1 MFGENV
7 IQLKKKRY
15 ISFILDELVKCF
27 PSISN
32 NVITIN
38 ESTGMDSLMLA
49 KNHIKVSV
57 GNNLRFEFDEVMVK
71 ELMRHCYG
79 SEYQRSNLDLEEIFL
94 NKKINHWIDELGL
107 NLSFS
112 SDEEP
117 MLRKVSFLTRE
128 GELSVFM
135 SDRFIE
141 VINEKLGLKISKRLS
156 VKNIYERVNSQSVEM
171 NLKIN
176 NINSTI
182 GVLKSIEPGVRIKT
196 QQKIEDGLLIMHGD
210 SVLSKNAFVTFEQ
223 GQPQVTI
230 GSIESDYRSG
240 K

>member
-1 MFGENV
+1 MSGENV

-32 NVITIN
+32 HVMAIN
-38 ESTGMDSLMLA
+38 ESRVMDSLMLA

-57 GNNLRFEFDEVMVK
+57 GNNLRFEFDDVMVK
-71 ELMRHCYG
+71 ELMRHYYG
-79 SEYQRSNLDLEEIFL
+79 SEYQPSHLDLEEAFL
-94 NKKINHWIDELGL
+94 NKKVNHWIDELGL
-107 NLSFS
+107 DLSFF

-135 SDRFIE
+135 SEHFIK
-141 VINEKLGLKISKRLS
+141 VINEKLGLNISKRVS
-156 VKNIYERVNSQSVEM
+156 VKNIYERVNSQPVEM

-196 QQKIEDGLLIMHGD
+196 QQKIEDGLLIVHGD